1 MVALKINNP
10 ATTILMKTSNLLATG
25 RGGEDLDGSYP
36 KGSSAQHYDHL
47 TVPGHTHTHI
57 GLVFI

>member
-10 ATTILMKTSNLLATG
+10 ETTILMKTSNLLATG

-47 TVPGHTHTHI
+47 TVLDTLTHT
-57 GLVFI
+57 